1 MASWRSIR
9 GHIERLDPFLTSHEQ
24 ILEFFANERI
34 LGRGERVGDGFDF
47 EIAVGGRRR
56 RVATLDDA
64 GVVIHGKSIG
74 DLVVAMQDELRKVA
88 VDVGG
93 KVVHGP
99 IDLGSVDVDV
109 DDYDVNPELLD
120 ELVRSREAGDDDDV
134 AGDSMP
140 DLDDGPMLVISDLA
154 MSEVPA
160 VATAENEP
168 IAVSK
173 LGEARVLVAENSF
186 SAYRRVFPR
195 PNYVIVLSTDR
206 MKKNNPTLVVRR
218 DNVRATWNFSGEFP
232 VFDWIHEGT
241 AGYDFVLEELG
252 ASAIARLAV
261 ADIIDARFADV
272 RRALLASP
280 ADATAALVHSL
291 GLPDQVG
298 DVLDGSAT
306 LSDVPASRIFTP
318 KRVAGAFE
326 DSLAWEIAGEG
337 VVEPK
342 VMKAVRELYIE
353 RPWMVALGSTAQ
365 AAVAGAV
372 LGVSASRA
380 RRGLGSKMLTAV
392 GVGVLISAFTRIG
405 TTTYMQD
412 VVSRYQSDINT
423 WREG

>member
-9 GHIERLDPFLTSHEQ
+9 GHIERLDPFLTSHEH
-24 ILEFFANERI
+24 IVEFFAQERI

-64 GVVIHGKSIG
+64 GVVIHGKTIG
-74 DLVVAMQDELRKVA
+74 DLVLAMQESLRKVA

-109 DDYDVNPELLD
+109 DDYDVNPELLT
-120 ELVRSREAGDDDDV
+120 ELAGSRPVEDDV
-134 AGDSMP
+134 TGDSMP

-160 VATAENEP
+160 IATAENKP

-173 LGEARVLVAENSF
+173 LGDARVLVAEDSF
-186 SAYRRVFPR
+186 SAYRRIFPR

-206 MKKNNPTLVVRR
+206 AKKNSPTLVVRR
-218 DNVRATWNFSGEFP
+218 DNVRAAWEFTGEFP
-232 VFDWIHEGT
+232 VFDWIDKDS
-241 AGYDFVLEELG
+241 AGYDFVVDELG
-252 ASAIARLAV
+252 ASAVARLAV

-272 RRALLASP
+272 RQALLAEP
-280 ADATAALVHSL
+280 AKASAALVQSL
-291 GLPDQVG
+291 GLPKRVA

-306 LSDVPASRIFTP
+306 LSDIPASRIFTP